1 MDCRLIKLNNGDNFS
16 NVEVYNSSKFDGFI
30 EIVDVKGKV
39 RIVNKNIVTIICPD
53 NEAENEKAQES
64 INNFCKIING

>member
-1 MDCRLIKLNNGDNFS
+1 MLY
-16 NVEVYNSSKFDGFI
+16 EVI
-30 EIVDVKGKV
+30 TEIVDVKGKV